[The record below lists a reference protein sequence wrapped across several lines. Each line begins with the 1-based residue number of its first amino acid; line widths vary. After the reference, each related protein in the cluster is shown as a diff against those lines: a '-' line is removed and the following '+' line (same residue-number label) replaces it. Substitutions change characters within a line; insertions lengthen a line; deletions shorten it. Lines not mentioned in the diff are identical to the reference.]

1 MSNVAYANFT
11 ARKSHN
17 DRPNSVGKGFA
28 LLHRKIKDLPF
39 YKKDSEAVHLWIHII
54 LSANYSPELVNT
66 DFGAMSVNRGEFIT
80 GRNTLSAETG
90 ISGDRVKYLLNKFE
104 KLGMITRTTNN
115 KFTRIFVTKYDDY
128 QLNNVP
134 ADCQQSANANPHR
147 ERASEYVV
155 PTECQQSA
163 TKNEYT
169 NKSNTNVLD
178 MSSGDDQSSCKKTK
192 SKPIPYQAILNAYNE
207 TAGDRLP
214 NAEKLNSKR
223 RTAIKRMLLSD
234 LNKPTLEAATAYFQ
248 RFMETAGSFYFGD
261 NSRGW
266 KASFDYLLQPDTIT
280 KTREGSL

>member
-54 LSANYSPELVNT
+54 LSANYSPELVKT
-66 DFGAMSVNRGEFIT
+66 DFGAMSVSRGEFIT

-90 ISGDRVKYLLNKFE
+90 ITGDRVKYLLNKFE
-104 KLGMITRTTNN
+104 KLGMITRTSNN

-134 ADCQQSANANPHR
+134 AEFQQSANPNPHS
-147 ERASEYVV
+147 ERASDDVV
-155 PTECQQSA
+155 PTDCQQSA

-207 TAGDRLP
+207 TVGDRLP
-214 NAEKLNSKR
+214 NAEKLNPKR
-223 RTAIKRMLLSD
+223 RTAIKRMLGEL
-234 LNKPTLEAATAYFQ
+234 KQPTVQAATAYFET
-248 RFMETAGSFYFGD
+248 FMDKAGRFYFGD
-261 NSRGW
+261 NNRGW
-266 KASFDYLLQPDTIT
+266 RASFDYLLQSDTIT